1 MEGNGTKY
9 SANGNKYIG
18 QWKNDQ
24 KHGVGLHFD
33 AKDQT
38 SRRGEWIAGKRKV
51 WLAQPTKTHIS
62 AGGARDTSRS
72 SMRGGGS

>member
-1 MEGNGTKY
+1 MGVMEGNGTKY

-18 QWKNDQ
+18 PWKNDQ

-38 SRRGEWIAGKRKV
+38 SRRGEWVHGKRKG
-51 WLAQPTKTHIS
+51 WLA
-62 AGGARDTSRS
+62 
-72 SMRGGGS
+72 